1 MRLLLCM
8 MSGAALLHAATIDCR
23 KATDPDEK
31 LICGRPVLRQLD
43 TRMSDLY
50 ERLRV
55 AIEPRLEDPLTETQR
70 RWLAA
75 RRDCARKP
83 PPASMAACIESAYRK
98 RIDLF
103 TALLAG
109 GAGVRIGT
117 LEALVMVGVWQ
128 AGRPEVPSH
137 PGEPVPP
144 AAFPTVLPEP
154 GTKLIFRP
162 GQICVPNASGSER
175 CDAFGLETSTLG
187 ATVAGRRH
195 MRELN
200 LPAETPFA
208 VGYRNGRADF
218 SLIFPLDKR
227 ILAAFLA
234 CKTPV
239 DPNCDRAYQP
249 WVPTTPD
256 ARYETLK

>member
-1 MRLLLCM
+1 M
-8 MSGAALLHAATIDCR
+8 MSGAALLHAAAIDCR

-50 ERLRV
+50 ERLRA

-75 RRDCARKP
+75 RRDCARN
-83 PPASMAACIESAYRK
+83 PAAIAACIESVYRK

-109 GAGVRIGT
+109 GADVRVGS
-117 LEALVMVGVWQ
+117 LEALVIVGVWQ

-144 AAFPTVLPEP
+144 GAFPGVLPEP
-154 GTKLIFRP
+154 GRKLIFRP
-162 GQICVPNASGSER
+162 GQICVPNASGPER

-187 ATVAGRRH
+187 ATVAGKRH

-218 SLIFPLDKR
+218 ALIFPPGQR

-234 CKTPV
+234 CKTP
-239 DPNCDRAYQP
+239 DDSNCDRAYQP
-249 WVPTTPD
+249 WLPAGPG